1 MADPLVVNA
10 AELLRRPGS
19 DKTIEVEVP
28 LEALDIDD
36 ERFPDGAEASV
47 RLHLESLSDG
57 IVVDGELEVPWHGSC
72 RRCLADASGVTR
84 SEVHELYQRT
94 LTDPDAF
101 EIVGD
106 QLDLRPVVRELAL
119 LDAPATPLCRDDCA
133 GLCPTCGINRNDDD
147 CDCSPPPPD
156 PRWAALDDLKRR
168 FADQESGGEPDD
180 AA

>member
-1 MADPLVVNA
+1 MADPLLVNA

-19 DKTIEVEVP
+19 EKSIEVEVP
-28 LEALDIDD
+28 LESLDIVD
-36 ERFPDGAEASV
+36 ERFPDGAEAVV

-57 IVVDGELEVPWHGSC
+57 IVVDGQVAVPWHGSC
-72 RRCLADASGVTR
+72 RRCLAPASGTAR

-101 EIVGD
+101 EIVGE

-119 LDAPATPLCRDDCA
+119 LDAPSTPLCSDDCR
-133 GLCPTCGINRNDDD
+133 GLCPSCGANHNEVD
-147 CDCSPPPPD
+147 CDCAPPPPD
-156 PRWAALDDLKRR
+156 PRWSALDGLKGLLAGD
-168 FADQESGGEPDD
+168 ADDDDPDD